1 MSTTSPKNAPFKLAG
16 IIGWPVAH
24 SRSPVIHNHWIEQHG
39 KANGFCGAYVYLPVN
54 PANPDDL
61 KAALKGLSV
70 MGFAGCNLTLPH
82 KVMALPM
89 VDRLD
94 ATARR
99 MGAINTIVVESDG
112 TLSGY
117 NNDGYGYIQ
126 SLLDAKPD
134 WKADAGPVM
143 VIGAGGAARA
153 AVVSLAEKGAKDIR
167 ICNRTDTV
175 AEALVAEFAA
185 DFAKNLD
192 ATISAVPWVN
202 RRAAL
207 ADVALLVN
215 TTSQGMGSNPPLD
228 IDLDLLPKTA
238 LVSDVVYIPMETPL
252 LKAAKARGNA
262 TAGGLGMLLHQARP
276 AFHKWFGVLPEVT
289 PELVRLVEATF

>member
-1 MSTTSPKNAPFKLAG
+1 MSNQLPFKLAG

-24 SRSPVIHNHWIEQHG
+24 SRSPVIHNHWIQQHG
-39 KANGFCGAYVYLPVN
+39 LNGAYVLLPVN
-54 PANPDDL
+54 PANPEDL

-94 ATARR
+94 GTAKR
-99 MGAINTIVVESDG
+99 MGAINTIVVEADG

-126 SLLDAKPD
+126 SLIDAKPD
-134 WKADAGPVM
+134 WRANAGPVM
-143 VIGAGGAARA
+143 VMGAGGAARA
-153 AVVSLAEKGAKDIR
+153 VVVSLAEKGAKDIR
-167 ICNRTDTV
+167 ICNRTESH
-175 AEALVAEFAA
+175 AAALVEAFSD
-185 DFAKNLD
+185 DFAQNLGAKISVVEWKN
-192 ATISAVPWVN
+192 
-202 RRAAL
+202 RHAAL
-207 ADVALLVN
+207 TDVALLVN
-215 TTSQGMGSNPPLD
+215 TTSQGMGSNPA
-228 IDLDLLPKTA
+228 LDLNLDALPKTA

-262 TAGGLGMLLHQARP
+262 TAGGLGMLLNQARP

-289 PELVRLVEATF
+289 PELVKIVEAIF

>member
-1 MSTTSPKNAPFKLAG
+1 MSTQAPFKLAG
-16 IIGWPVAH
+16 IMGWPVGH
-24 SRSPVIHNHWIEQHG
+24 SRSPSIHNHWIKQHEL
-39 KANGFCGAYVYLPVN
+39 NGAYVYLPVN

-94 ATARR
+94 ATAKR
-99 MGAINTIVVESDG
+99 MGAINTIVVEADG

-126 SLLDAKPD
+126 SLLVAKPD
-134 WKADAGPVM
+134 WQSDAGPALIM
-143 VIGAGGAARA
+143 GAGGAARA
-153 AVVSLAEKGAKDIR
+153 VLVSLAEKGAKDIR
-167 ICNRTDTV
+167 ICNRTDSH
-175 AEALVAEFAA
+175 AADLAAEFAV
-185 DFAKNLD
+185 DFAQNLGTKIAAVAWAQRHD
-192 ATISAVPWVN
+192 AV
-202 RRAAL
+202 
-207 ADVALLVN
+207 ADIALLVN
-215 TTSQGMGSNPPLD
+215 TTSQGMGSNPALD
-228 IDLDLLPKTA
+228 VSLDLLPTTA

-252 LKAAKARGNA
+252 LKAAKARGNP
-262 TAGGLGMLLHQARP
+262 TAGGLNMLLHQARP

-289 PELVRLVEATF
+289 PELIKQVEATF

>member
-1 MSTTSPKNAPFKLAG
+1 MSTKAPFKLAG
-16 IIGWPVAH
+16 IMGWPVGH
-24 SRSPVIHNHWIEQHG
+24 SRSPSIHNHWIKQHDL
-39 KANGFCGAYVYLPVN
+39 NGAYVYLPVN

-94 ATARR
+94 ATAKR
-99 MGAINTIVVESDG
+99 MGAINTIVVEADG
-112 TLSGY
+112 SLSGY

-126 SLLDAKPD
+126 SLLVAKPD
-134 WKADAGPVM
+134 WQADAGSALIM
-143 VIGAGGAARA
+143 GAGGAARA
-153 AVVSLAEKGAKDIR
+153 VLVSLAEKGVKDIR
-167 ICNRTDTV
+167 ICNRTEGHAQDL
-175 AEALVAEFAA
+175 ASAFKD
-185 DFAKNLD
+185 DFAQNLG
-192 ATISAVPWVN
+192 TKLTAVPWAQ
-202 RRAAL
+202 RHQAL

-228 IDLDLLPKTA
+228 INLDLLPTTA

-262 TAGGLGMLLHQARP
+262 TAGGLNMLLHQARP

-289 PELVRLVEATF
+289 PELVKIVEATF

>member
-1 MSTTSPKNAPFKLAG
+1 MSSSSPFKLAG
-16 IIGWPVAH
+16 IMGWPVGH
-24 SRSPVIHNHWIEQHG
+24 SRSPSIHNHWIKKH
-39 KANGFCGAYVYLPVN
+39 ALNGAYVYLPVN

-94 ATARR
+94 ATAKL
-99 MGAINTIVVESDG
+99 MGAINTIVVEADG
-112 TLSGY
+112 SLSGY

-126 SLLDAKPD
+126 SLLVAKPD
-134 WKADAGPVM
+134 WQADAGPALIM
-143 VIGAGGAARA
+143 GAGGAARA
-153 AVVSLAEKGAKDIR
+153 VLVSLAEKGVNDIR
-167 ICNRTDTV
+167 ICNRTESHAHD
-175 AEALVAEFAA
+175 LVAAFKD
-185 DFAKNLD
+185 DFAQNLG
-192 ATISAVPWVN
+192 TKLTAVPWAQRHQAV
-202 RRAAL
+202 

-228 IDLDLLPKTA
+228 ISLDLLSKTA

-252 LKAAKARGNA
+252 LKAAKARGNP
-262 TAGGLGMLLHQARP
+262 TAGGLNMLLHQARP
-276 AFHKWFGVLPEVT
+276 AFQKWFGVLPEVT
-289 PELVRLVEATF
+289 AELVKIVEATF

>member
-1 MSTTSPKNAPFKLAG
+1 MSTSPTFKLAG
-16 IIGWPVAH
+16 IMGWPVGH
-24 SRSPVIHNHWIEQHG
+24 SRSPSIHNHWIKKHEL
-39 KANGFCGAYVYLPVN
+39 NGAYVYLPVN
-54 PANPDDL
+54 PANPEDL

-94 ATARR
+94 ATAKR
-99 MGAINTIVVESDG
+99 MGAINTIVVEADG

-126 SLLDAKPD
+126 SLLVAKPD
-134 WKADAGPVM
+134 WQADAGPALIM
-143 VIGAGGAARA
+143 GAGGAARA
-153 AVVSLAEKGAKDIR
+153 VLVSLAEKGVKDIR
-167 ICNRTDTV
+167 ICNRTESHAHD
-175 AEALVAEFAA
+175 LVAAFKD
-185 DFAKNLD
+185 DFAQNLG
-192 ATISAVPWVN
+192 TKLTAVPWAQ
-202 RRAAL
+202 RHQAL

-215 TTSQGMGSNPPLD
+215 TTSQGMGRNPPLD
-228 IDLDLLPKTA
+228 INLEQLPKTA

-252 LKAAKARGNA
+252 LKAAKARGNP
-262 TAGGLGMLLHQARP
+262 TAGGLNMLLHQARP

-289 PELVRLVEATF
+289 PELVKIVEATF

>member
-1 MSTTSPKNAPFKLAG
+1 MSISSSHNAPFKLAG
-16 IIGWPVAH
+16 IMGWPVGH
-24 SRSPVIHNHWIEQHG
+24 SRSPSIHNHWIKQH
-39 KANGFCGAYVYLPVN
+39 ALNGAYVYLPVN
-54 PANPDDL
+54 PTNPDDL

-94 ATARR
+94 ATAKR
-99 MGAINTIVVESDG
+99 MGAINTIVVEADG

-126 SLLDAKPD
+126 SLIDAKPD
-134 WKADAGPVM
+134 WRADAGPVM
-143 VIGAGGAARA
+143 VMGAGGAARA
-153 AVVSLAEKGAKDIR
+153 VVVSLAEKGAKDIR
-167 ICNRTDTV
+167 LCNRTDNS
-175 AEALVAEFAA
+175 AIDLAAEFAV
-185 DFAKNLD
+185 DFAQNLG
-192 ATISAVPWVN
+192 AKIAAVPWAN
-202 RRAAL
+202 RHGAL

-215 TTSQGMGSNPPLD
+215 TTNQGMGSNPPLD
-228 IDLDLLPKTA
+228 LNLDALPKSA

-252 LKAAKARGNA
+252 LKAAKARGNP
-262 TAGGLGMLLHQARP
+262 TAGGLGMLLNQARP

-289 PELVRLVEATF
+289 PELVKIVEATF